1 MPEFTMHILI
11 DGYNLIRQSVS
22 LKRFER
28 QSLDAGRKALI
39 AWLADYRKRKDHR
52 ITVVFDG
59 WESGPA
65 QEERDYACGISI
77 IYSGRGV
84 KADDVLKRITA
95 ATDEEIIVVSSDR
108 EISSYTTRR
117 GKATL
122 SSAEFEFIVNRQ
134 SSPSADDQI
143 ASQKDEEDEENS
155 RPANKKGTAHRLS
168 RAQRHAQTKIRKL

>member
-65 QEERDYACGISI
+65 QEERDYVCGISI
-77 IYSGRGV
+77 LYSGRGV

-95 ATDEEIIVVSSDR
+95 SIDEEILVVSSDR
-108 EISSYTTRR
+108 EISSYATRR
-117 GKATL
+117 GKAAL
-122 SSAEFEFIVNRQ
+122 SSAEFESIVNNQ
-134 SSPSADDQI
+134 SSASADDEI
-143 ASQKDEEDEENS
+143 ESQKDEGEEENS
-155 RPANKKGTAHRLS
+155 RPVNKKGTAHRLS
-168 RAQRHAQTKIRKL
+168 RVQRHAQTKIRKL

>member
-11 DGYNLIRQSVS
+11 DGYNLIRQSVT

-39 AWLADYRKRKDHR
+39 AWLADYRRRKEHR

-65 QEERDYACGISI
+65 QEERDYSCGISI

-95 ATDEEIIVVSSDR
+95 STDEEILVVSSDR
-108 EISSYTTRR
+108 EIASFATRR

-122 SSAEFEFIVNRQ
+122 SSAEFESIVNKQ
-134 SSPSADDQI
+134 SSTSADDQLP
-143 ASQKDEEDEENS
+143 AQKDEDEEENS
-155 RPANKKGTAHRLS
+155 RPVNKKGTAHKLS
-168 RAQRHAQTKIRKL
+168 RAQRQAQTKIRKL